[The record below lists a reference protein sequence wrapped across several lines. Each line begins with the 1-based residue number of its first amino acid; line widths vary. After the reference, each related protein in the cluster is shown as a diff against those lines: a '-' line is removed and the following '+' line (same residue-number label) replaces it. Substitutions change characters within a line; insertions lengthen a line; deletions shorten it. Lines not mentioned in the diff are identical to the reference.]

1 MCVDLTSVNPFGCLY
16 LRSLNSS
23 SSSYDSRIYEGGT
36 GSITS
41 ANGQGK
47 LILEAN
53 NVETTGS
60 FKSKYYNDSLTTSPP
75 STILGNDSEY
85 IKIRYENML
94 PLQGGH
100 IILKSNYSITLDA
113 PYVNINGTLNRNMTA
128 PVDIEDFFTNN
139 ADENFEIVSP
149 FNQTWF

>member
-1 MCVDLTSVNPFGCLY
+1 MY

-36 GSITS
+36 GSLTT

-47 LILEAN
+47 LVLEAN

-60 FKSKYYNDSLTTSPP
+60 LKSRYYNDSLTTSPP
-75 STILGNDSEY
+75 STLIGNNTEY
-85 IKIRYENML
+85 IKIRYENAL
-94 PLQGGH
+94 PVQGGH

-113 PYVNINGTLNRNMTA
+113 PYININGTLNRNLSA
-128 PVDIEDFFTNN
+128 PVGIEDFYSNN
-139 ADENFEIVSP
+139 NDTFFEINSM
-149 FNQTWF
+149 FNQVGWG